1 MEVRHRSW
9 VGRKIGREF
18 VKLGIFWGSNETT
31 NLVAENRELG
41 RAFGDDLFSQGC
53 NWREFGLTFC
63 QPTKWQCWWQTVR
76 ICCLRGSGCN
86 QRGSGGLLVAC
97 WLVSGGR
104 LVAHQQVEAVA
115 GGATAHGGLLRHL
128 KPILA
133 SSLPLQWLPRK
144 RGLKPREALPWNKE
158 EKFSSLSPTSPV
170 ARVDLVEIVDRWLKK
185 NDNFWSL
192 FRKYFASG

>member
-1 MEVRHRSW
+1 M
-9 VGRKIGREF
+9 
-18 VKLGIFWGSNETT
+18 
-31 NLVAENRELG
+31 
-41 RAFGDDLFSQGC
+41 
-53 NWREFGLTFC
+53 
-63 QPTKWQCWWQTVR
+63 
-76 ICCLRGSGCN
+76 
-86 QRGSGGLLVAC
+86 AC

-170 ARVDLVEIVDRWLKK
+170 ARWVPRGNWLGWDCWPMIGKSWQILISFQEIFCLRLDNAGWKWVKNSLGGVWNLALGHKK
-185 NDNFWSL
+185 LD
-192 FRKYFASG
+192 SGKGQSQESANSWKKKRFE